1 MMQQVENETKKKRKE
16 KKGAVNNI
24 ESEEMAWRES

>member
-1 MMQQVENETKKKRKE
+1 MMQQVENETKKKKR